1 MQQKDYYKI
10 LGVEKNASSEDIKK
24 AYYRLAHQY
33 HPDKKGGDEK
43 KFKEINEA
51 YQVLSDKEKRSN
63 YDRFGSAFSNGQAGG
78 FNYQNMRWEDI
89 MDDFGGIEDIFD
101 IFGGRSRK
109 KPQDTRKGKDI
120 EVYLELDLE
129 SILKNQEKEISII
142 KNCTCSRCNG
152 SGAEPGTKSKE
163 CFTCRGTGVVQ
174 EIRKTFLGTF
184 SQNTICPDC
193 NGEGLKPE
201 KPCNVCNGEGRI
213 KKAEKIKINIPAGV
227 DNNQVIKVKG
237 KGEAGK
243 RGGEAGDLYI
253 RIGIKPHKIFQRS
266 GDDVYLRK
274 NITFSQA
281 TLGDK
286 IKIPT
291 LEGEEMIVKVP
302 EGIESGKILKISKRG
317 IPHFSS
323 IGRGNLYLQINIK
336 TPDKLTRK
344 QKELL
349 EQLKKEGL

>member
-78 FNYQNMRWEDI
+78 FNYQNMKWEDI
-89 MDDFGGIEDIFD
+89 MDDFGGFEDIFD

-109 KPQDTRKGKDI
+109 KTQDTRKGKDI

-129 SILKNQEKEISII
+129 SILRNQEKEISII

-163 CFTCRGTGVVQ
+163 CFTV
-174 EIRKTFLGTF
+174 
-184 SQNTICPDC
+184 
-193 NGEGLKPE
+193 
-201 KPCNVCNGEGRI
+201 
-213 KKAEKIKINIPAGV
+213 
-227 DNNQVIKVKG
+227 
-237 KGEAGK
+237 
-243 RGGEAGDLYI
+243 
-253 RIGIKPHKIFQRS
+253 
-266 GDDVYLRK
+266 
-274 NITFSQA
+274 
-281 TLGDK
+281 
-286 IKIPT
+286 
-291 LEGEEMIVKVP
+291 EEQ
-302 EGIESGKILKISKRG
+302 G
-317 IPHFSS
+317 
-323 IGRGNLYLQINIK
+323 
-336 TPDKLTRK
+336 
-344 QKELL
+344 
-349 EQLKKEGL
+349 